1 MRILCGRCNGSTRV
15 ILALCV
21 AIAASMTASCYYYR
35 PVPVY
40 QPGPSK
46 YDRAWEAARGAADD
60 LGVTI
65 TDVNRERGTM
75 LGYKNTADVTITVW
89 QQADGS
95 VQVGF
100 NVRAPRGPDSDLA
113 DRLTYA
119 YNRRMGR

>member
-1 MRILCGRCNGSTRV
+1 MHEFLGSRQRTVATILIT
-15 ILALCV
+15 V
-21 AIAASMTASCYYYR
+21 AVSMMAGCYYHA
-35 PVPVY
+35 VPVY

-75 LGYKNTADVTITVW
+75 LGYKNDADVTITVW